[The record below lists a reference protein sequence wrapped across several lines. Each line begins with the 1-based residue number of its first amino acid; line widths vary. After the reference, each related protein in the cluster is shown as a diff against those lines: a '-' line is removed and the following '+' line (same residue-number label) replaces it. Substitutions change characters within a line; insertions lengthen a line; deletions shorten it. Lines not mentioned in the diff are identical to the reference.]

1 MANVKTQSSGIITYD
16 YDNKINIRKARWL
29 AILRATETNPTLK
42 ELADE
47 LLVMYEL
54 SEEVQKDDGSIAG
67 IFSPTEKGEWR
78 GIILG

>member
-1 MANVKTQSSGIITYD
+1 MSIGTAPPPKGYSDEYGTHIGP
-16 YDNKINIRKARWL
+16 ARWM

-54 SEEVQKDDGSIAG
+54 SEEVQKNDDSISG
-67 IFSPTEKGEWR
+67 IFSPTASGEWR
-78 GIILG
+78 GVIFDG

>member
-1 MANVKTQSSGIITYD
+1 MGNVRAQGSSMSTYE
-16 YDNKINIRKARWL
+16 NNIGPARWM

-54 SEEVQKDDGSIAG
+54 SEEVQKDDGSISG

-78 GIILG
+78 GVILG

>member
-1 MANVKTQSSGIITYD
+1 MGNVRTQGSSVSTYEG
-16 YDNKINIRKARWL
+16 NIGPARWM
-29 AILRATETNPTLK
+29 AILRATENNPTLK

-54 SEEVQKDDGSIAG
+54 SEEVKQDDGSISG